1 MKLLNLLLLSAAC
14 CGAAAQAADSYPT
27 KSIELVV
34 SYQPGG
40 GSDSTARAI
49 ADAARPL
56 MPQSVV
62 VLNRP
67 APAAPSAGLMWP
79 APTTATA

>member
-34 SYQPGG
+34 SYQPAAAA
-40 GSDSTARAI
+40 TAR
-49 ADAARPL
+49 R
-56 MPQSVV
+56 
-62 VLNRP
+62 
-67 APAAPSAGLMWP
+67 APS
-79 APTTATA
+79 PTPRVR

>member
-49 ADAARPL
+49 ADAARP
-56 MPQSVV
+56 
-62 VLNRP
+62 
-67 APAAPSAGLMWP
+67 
-79 APTTATA
+79 